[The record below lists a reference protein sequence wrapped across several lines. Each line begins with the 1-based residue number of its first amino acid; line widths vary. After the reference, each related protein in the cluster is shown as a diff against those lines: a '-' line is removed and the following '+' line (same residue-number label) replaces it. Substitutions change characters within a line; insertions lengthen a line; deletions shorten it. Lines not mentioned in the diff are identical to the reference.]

1 MEAIKNLIT
10 MVSDIEFTIRAYLIA
25 GFTWALAAVLLA
37 SLNQVQFFLILDLP
51 PALDYGYARPLFALA
66 LIFGALLSFFFAAA
80 YHIIKTV
87 TGANPKLALAAWAGF
102 KLHQFALVLGI
113 VTILAGYNAGREY
126 GEMTWISDNLLV
138 IALALFLATAIE
150 ALKSSGKSDMA
161 ATYSI
166 VAAAGGLIV
175 YLLGNIGLPTGPLTH
190 VPLFRGM
197 EDAAIQEFYRTGVLG
212 YFILF
217 PLFTMLYFFIPS
229 YYKAPLYSERMAAFT
244 VFGMLVMIPFA
255 AAAGLALSAAPALLQ
270 TQGVFASIALAAA
283 ILAGGLNA
291 QYTISRSEK
300 HYASDAIG
308 LMMRYGVFFLMATAI
323 LRAVMSPFFM
333 QAHFAYTGLNLRDLG
348 RDGLTYGLLIAMGAS
363 LIVAQK
369 ITNRTMSKGTVKIA
383 AFTLG
388 MGALLIFI
396 GDLAQG
402 FIQGGVQSETAVENG
417 VTSVVISA
425 WSEIIFAG
433 TLYQGSGEAGQFLLS
448 LSALHF
454 VGVLLITIGT
464 VAVSFGFYLLM
475 AGAGT
480 EGYSEPDLVNKNRI
494 ETPVPAAAPHGAH

>member
-1 MEAIKNLIT
+1 MEAIKNLIK
-10 MVSDIEFTIRAYLIA
+10 MVSEIEFTIRAYLIA
-25 GFTWALAAVLLA
+25 GFTWALVAVLLA
-37 SLNQVQFFLILDLP
+37 SLNQIQFFLILDLP
-51 PALDYGYARPLFALA
+51 PALDYGYARPLFALT

-80 YHIIKTV
+80 YHILKSV
-87 TGANPKLALAAWAGF
+87 TGENPKLALAAWAGF
-102 KLHQFALVLGI
+102 KLHQFALLLGI
-113 VTILAGYNAGREY
+113 ITILAGYNAGREY

-138 IALALFLATAIE
+138 LALILFLATAIE

-197 EDAAIQEFYRTGVLG
+197 EDAAVQEFYRTGVLG

-229 YYKAPLYSERMAAFT
+229 YYKTPLYSERMAAFT

-255 AAAGLALSAAPALLQ
+255 GAAGLALSAAPAFLQ
-270 TQGVFASIALAAA
+270 TQGVFTAIALAAA

-291 QYTISRSEK
+291 QYTISRSGN
-300 HYASDAIG
+300 YYISDSIG
-308 LMMRYGVFFLMATAI
+308 LMLRYGLFFLMATAV
-323 LRAVMSPFFM
+323 LRAIMSPFFM

-348 RDGLTYGLLIAMGAS
+348 RDGLTYGLLIAMGAG

-369 ITNRTMSKGTVKIA
+369 ITNRTMSTRTAGIA
-383 AFTLG
+383 AMSLG
-388 MGALLIFI
+388 MGALLIFV

-402 FIQGGVQSETAVENG
+402 FLQGGVQSETLVENG
-417 VTSVVISA
+417 ATSVAVSA
-425 WSEIIFAG
+425 WNEVIFAG
-433 TLYQGSGEAGQFLLS
+433 TFYQGADEAGQFLLS
-448 LSALHF
+448 LRVLHF
-454 VGVLLITIGT
+454 VGVLLIAFGTI
-464 VAVSFGFYLLM
+464 AVSFGFYLHM
-475 AGAGT
+475 AGAGA
-480 EGYSEPDLVNKNRI
+480 EGYGEPDLTNKNRI
-494 ETPVPAAAPHGAH
+494 ETPVPAPAAGH